1 MQMEA
6 PVCGPREV
14 HQKLAEARPGRKTGP
29 QICGSLCK
37 EGTIDRGEYRRLRLD
52 GTPTFRRRG

>member
-1 MQMEA
+1 M
-6 PVCGPREV
+6 CGPREA
-14 HQKLAEARPGRKTGP
+14 HQKLAEARPGRKTEP

-37 EGTIDRGEYRRLRLD
+37 EVTIVMEEYRRLRAD

>member
-1 MQMEA
+1 M
-6 PVCGPREV
+6 CGPREV